1 MARVE
6 LADDDPRVV
15 EHARKLR
22 QSADKVDAAEA
33 KLADL
38 VAECRRDGYSCE
50 DIATACETMVE
61 ELQANKRRVARAA
74 EIVRWGTGIAQLVR
88 KGQAEGR
95 IRARERARNV
105 GRDQHLVRRTP
116 GRRRHTA
123 AHDVFTIR
131 HLPQR

>member
-38 VAECRRDGYSCE
+38 VADRRRDGYSCE

-95 IRARERARNV
+95 TRARNV

>member
-38 VAECRRDGYSCE
+38 VADRRRDGYSCE

-95 IRARERARNV
+95 IRARNV
-105 GRDQHLVRRTP
+105 GRDQPLVRRTP